1 MVKFGRS
8 KFKAAVILKC
18 IRLYL
23 SYSLSYREVEEI
35 MREDKEEIDH
45 STINRWVLK
54 FTLKILS
61 RFQKTKLSVGKKWYM
76 DETYVKVAGEWCYLF
91 RAVDS
96 DGRTIDFYFSKRR
109 NKAAAY
115 KFLKK
120 AVKNNGLPVKV
131 NIDKS
136 GANTAGIELFNKRH
150 NTNIEIDKIKYKNNI
165 VEQDHRKIKRLTR
178 SMGSFKKFTSAQITI
193 AGIEMMNM
201 LKKGQ
206 VYTGD
211 LFSLQYEDDFYEIA
225 RQ

>member
-1 MVKFGRS
+1 
-8 KFKAAVILKC
+8 
-18 IRLYL
+18 
-23 SYSLSYREVEEI
+23 

-54 FTLKILS
+54 FTPKILS

-76 DETYVKVAGEWCYLF
+76 DETYVKVAGEWCYLL

-109 NKAAAY
+109 NKSAAY

-120 AVKNNGLPVKV
+120 AVKNNGLPIKV

-211 LFSLQYEDDFYEIA
+211 LFSLEYEDDFYEIA

>member
-1 MVKFGRS
+1 LVKFGRS

-23 SYSLSYREVEEI
+23 SYPLSYREVEEI

-54 FTLKILS
+54 FTPKILS

-109 NKAAAY
+109 NKSAAY

-120 AVKNNGLPVKV
+120 AVKNNGLPIKV

-211 LFSLQYEDDFYEIA
+211 LFSLEYEDDFYEIA

>member
-23 SYSLSYREVEEI
+23 SYPLSYREVEEI

-54 FTLKILS
+54 FTPKILS
-61 RFQKTKLSVGKKWYM
+61 RFQKTKLAVGKKWFM

-150 NTNIEIDKIKYKNNI
+150 NTNIEIDQIKFKNNI

-178 SMGSFKKFTSAQITI
+178 SMGSFKKFTSARITI

-211 LFSLQYEDDFYEIA
+211 LFSLEYEDDFYEIA

>member
-1 MVKFGRS
+1 
-8 KFKAAVILKC
+8 
-18 IRLYL
+18 
-23 SYSLSYREVEEI
+23 
-35 MREDKEEIDH
+35 MREDKVEIDH
-45 STINRWVLK
+45 STISRWVLK
-54 FTLKILS
+54 FTPKILS
-61 RFQKTKLSVGKKWYM
+61 RFQKTKLAVGKKWFM

-109 NKAAAY
+109 NKTAAY
-115 KFLKK
+115 NFLKK

-150 NTNIEIDKIKYKNNI
+150 NTNIEVDQIKFKNNI

-178 SMGSFKKFTSAQITI
+178 SMGSFKNFASAQITI

-211 LFSLQYEDDFYEIA
+211 LFSLEYEDDFYEIA
-225 RQ
+225 RQKITNSRNFLKPKNIHS